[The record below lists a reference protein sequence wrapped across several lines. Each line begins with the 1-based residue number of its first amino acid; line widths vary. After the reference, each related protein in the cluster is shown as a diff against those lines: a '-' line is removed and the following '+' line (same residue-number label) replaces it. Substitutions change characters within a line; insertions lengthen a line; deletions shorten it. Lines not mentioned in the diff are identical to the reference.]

1 MAGVFERLMK
11 PQKSTM
17 RRSSF
22 QVNSKAI
29 ELEVAKEILA
39 EVFRIR
45 LDDVNEMIQRRFE
58 AASSDGVNMNED
70 GLWPQEFWLDH

>member
-1 MAGVFERLMK
+1 MTIMAGVLRRVWS
-11 PQKSTM
+11 QKTEVQDRKSM
-17 RRSSF
+17 
-22 QVNSKAI
+22 

-45 LDDVNEMIQRRFE
+45 LADVNEMIQNRFE

>member
-1 MAGVFERLMK
+1 MAGVLRRVWS
-11 PQKSTM
+11 QKTEVQDRKSM
-17 RRSSF
+17 
-22 QVNSKAI
+22 

-45 LDDVNEMIQRRFE
+45 LADVNEMIQNRFE

>member
-1 MAGVFERLMK
+1 MTIMAGVLRRVWS
-11 PQKSTM
+11 QKTAVQDRKSM
-17 RRSSF
+17 
-22 QVNSKAI
+22 

-39 EVFRIR
+39 EVFKIR

>member
-1 MAGVFERLMK
+1 MTIMAGVLRRVWS
-11 PQKSTM
+11 QKTAVQDRKSM
-17 RRSSF
+17 
-22 QVNSKAI
+22 

-45 LDDVNEMIQRRFE
+45 LADVNEMIQNRFE

>member
-1 MAGVFERLMK
+1 MAGVLRRVWS
-11 PQKSTM
+11 QKTAVQDRKSM
-17 RRSSF
+17 
-22 QVNSKAI
+22 

-39 EVFRIR
+39 EVFKIR